1 MVTNADITIYN
12 RHTVAGKDTYQR
24 TTIYGVHW
32 YAKEVRGVL
41 TTGLVRADE
50 FIVRLPDDIVVE
62 GNKLFVSPRVWAG
75 LSTVQKAVCYTLQDG
90 DKIVR
95 GATTFE
101 VTGLTGH
108 TFVDIEK
115 TFDEVM
121 TILGYSK
128 NTENVVTPHIKV
140 VGK

>member
-12 RHTVAGKDTYQR
+12 RHTVSGKDAYQR

-32 YAKEVRGVL
+32 YAKEVRGVVS
-41 TTGLVRADE
+41 TGLVRADE
-50 FIVRLPDDIVVE
+50 FIVRLPDDISVE
-62 GNKLFVSPRVWAG
+62 ASKLFVSPKVWAG
-75 LSTVQKAVCYTLQDG
+75 LSTVQKSVCYTLQDG

-101 VTGLTGH
+101 ITGTTGH
-108 TFVDIEK
+108 MWADLEK

-128 NTENVVTPHIKV
+128 NTENVVTPHIKI